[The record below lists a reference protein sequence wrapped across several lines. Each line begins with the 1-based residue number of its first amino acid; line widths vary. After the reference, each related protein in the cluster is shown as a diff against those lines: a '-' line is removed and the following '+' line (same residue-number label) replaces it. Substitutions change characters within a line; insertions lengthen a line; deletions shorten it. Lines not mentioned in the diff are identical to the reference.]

1 VAVSSNSKS
10 LSEFLTE
17 ISSLNETPDKDTFVS
32 HHDFVPAVINALK
45 NGHEMLKSVDLL
57 TVNPSDIPD
66 AFTVSTTVYGS
77 GFNGNSLLE
86 PEAIIDKIVNN
97 LAETFSKMIWLSIY
111 ENYKDATF
119 PAEVDKQVFF
129 LFKLFRLNR
138 RAKFMLKNNTSF
150 KELIQD
156 QHGYEVLE
164 SMIRSGLNI
173 KWYMSS
179 NAGLQVCT
187 IKRYDGQYFIN
198 QRDYGLRADGIPHQ
212 IFEEDLVYDEWL
224 DDIKDING
232 DDNHSKIFVGDLR
245 YTLGFSISN
254 SMLIERTPVM
264 VTSSG
269 KSKPRKLS
277 ETEPDGEFIPGIQ
290 YNITMK
296 VKPFTTSYRQP
307 WLILDVDYK

>member
-1 VAVSSNSKS
+1 MAVSSSSKS

-17 ISSLNETPDKDTFVS
+17 ISSLNENPDQNSFIS
-32 HHDFVPAVINALK
+32 HPDFVPAVISALK
-45 NGHEMLKSVDLL
+45 KGHEMLNAVDLL
-57 TVNPSDIPD
+57 TVNSSDIPD
-66 AFTVSTTVYGS
+66 AFTVSTIIYGS

-86 PEAIIDKIVNN
+86 PEAIIDKIVHN

-111 ENYKDATF
+111 ENYKDISF

-138 RAKFMLKNNTSF
+138 RAKYMLKNNTSF
-150 KELIQD
+150 KELIKN

-164 SMIRSGLNI
+164 SMVRSGLNV

-179 NAGLQVCT
+179 SSGLEVCT
-187 IKRYDGQYFIN
+187 TKRYDGQYFIN
-198 QRDYGLRADGIPHQ
+198 QRDYGLRVDGVPHR
-212 IFEEDLVYDEWL
+212 IFDEDLVYDEWL
-224 DDIKDING
+224 DDIKEFNEDEH
-232 DDNHSKIFVGDLR
+232 HSKIFIGDLR

-264 VTSSG
+264 VTSDG
-269 KSKPRKLS
+269 KSKPRKLT
-277 ETEPDGEFIPGIQ
+277 ETEPDGEFTPGIQ

-296 VKPFTTSYRQP
+296 IKPFTTSYRQP
-307 WLILDVDYK
+307 WIILDIDYK